1 MQLFTAAQ
9 KPESATAAPRELEDF
24 PSYCEAAAKLS
35 ALRREEDDLN
45 ARIILATR
53 QMKGACRD
61 KPLPPPGSDREVIEI
76 RQQIETVKA
85 GIVAGEHAVRSAAAE
100 AATEI
105 SRSMKPQHD
114 RLRARVVNALT
125 ELRDALELERCFRA
139 DLDRRGMLSSAV
151 IAPATVVE
159 LAPAG
164 KLESIIAGL
173 KGGF

>member
-1 MQLFTAAQ
+1 MQLKAMQ

-24 PSYCEAAAKLS
+24 PFYSEAAAAL
-35 ALRREEDDLN
+35 AELRRQEADLG
-45 ARIILATR
+45 AQLATATLKMR
-53 QMKGACRD
+53 EACRD

-139 DLDRRGMLSSAV
+139 DLDRRGMLSAAV